1 MPVFPAALA
10 SRLALNLD
18 IVELDVHGF
27 GLGFG
32 DFVGKLQRLHHGLDG
47 VLVLLDIVDAHVH
60 AATVN
65 VGEVLGR
72 HAARVR
78 KVGAVPGLAVVLNG
92 IALGP
97 SGVGLPLCL
106 VVEQFIGVLVRIED
120 GDEAVTGVL
129 ALGELKLGPV
139 GGIAC
144 DVRDFDA
151 LGHLD
156 FKPNVVSPHIHGW
169 LFCSA
174 ATAASGSAAAATAT
188 HQGNCGKETDAEGEN
203 RKGLLFHGRVLLD
216 LQPPMDYLSLLYA
229 REARSSGPCVPF

>member
-1 MPVFPAALA
+1 MFPVALA

-18 IVELDVHGF
+18 ILELDVHGF
-27 GLGFG
+27 GLGLG
-32 DFVGKLQRLHHGLDG
+32 DVVGKLQGLHHGLDG
-47 VLVLLDIVDAHVH
+47 VLVLLDVVDTHIHTAP
-60 AATVN
+60 VN

-78 KVGAVPGLAVVLNG
+78 KVGAAPGLAVVLNG

-97 SGVGLPLCL
+97 SGAGLPLCL

-120 GDEAVTGVL
+120 GDEAVTGML

-144 DVRDFDA
+144 NVRDFDA

-156 FKPNVVSPHIHGW
+156 FKPNEVGPHIHGW
-169 LFCSA
+169 LFCST
-174 ATAASGSAAAATAT
+174 ATATSGSAAADTAA
-188 HQGNCGKETDAEGEN
+188 HQGNRGKETDAEDEN

-216 LQPPMDYLSLLYA
+216 L
-229 REARSSGPCVPF
+229 

>member
-1 MPVFPAALA
+1 MF
-10 SRLALNLD
+10 
-18 IVELDVHGF
+18 LDV
-27 GLGFG
+27 
-32 DFVGKLQRLHHGLDG
+32 
-47 VLVLLDIVDAHVH
+47 VDTHIH

-65 VGEVLGR
+65 VGEALGR

-78 KVGAVPGLAVVLNG
+78 KVGAAPGLAVVLNG

-120 GDEAVTGVL
+120 GDEAVTGML

-144 DVRDFDA
+144 NVRDFDA

-156 FKPNVVSPHIHGW
+156 FKPNEVSPHIHGW
-169 LFCSA
+169 LFRSTATASA
-174 ATAASGSAAAATAT
+174 AAGSAAAATAA
-188 HQGNCGKETDAEGEN
+188 HQGNCGKEAYAEGEN

-216 LQPPMDYLSLLYA
+216 L
-229 REARSSGPCVPF
+229 